1 MRKTNIRK
9 KLAVILSAA
18 MVFTMAA
25 PAKPAHAAG
34 NITFCF

>member
-25 PAKPAHAAG
+25 PATPGPAG
-34 NITFCF
+34 GEEKFFF